1 MTARTALA
9 AAALFALAAC
19 TAEPQTAQ
27 TAPTTATTS
36 PAPTESAGVNCA
48 DAPQDVVAAALRLR
62 LNHSRQSIVD
72 NVVTCTYDGGGAQVR
87 FTTGADAASFARRRA
102 EHRDA
107 VDVPGF
113 RDEAYRTTT
122 TSGEVVRTVVVAR
135 RGTVEIEVSSGAN
148 TGHAEQLVSE
158 LFARL

>member
-1 MTARTALA
+1 MTARTAPAVAVVL
-9 AAALFALAAC
+9 ALAAC
-19 TAEPQTAQ
+19 APEPQA
-27 TAPTTATTS
+27 APTTSATPPP
-36 PAPTESAGVNCA
+36 PALTESAGVNCA
-48 DAPQDVVAAALRLR
+48 DAPQDVVAATLRLR

-87 FTTGADAASFARRRA
+87 FTTGTDAEAFARRRA
-102 EHRDA
+102 GRRDV
-107 VDVPGF
+107 VDVPGLQ
-113 RDEAYRTTT
+113 DEAYRATT

-148 TGHAEQLVSE
+148 TRHAEQLISE

>member
-1 MTARTALA
+1 MIARTALA
-9 AAALFALAAC
+9 AAALSALTAC
-19 TAEPQTAQ
+19 AAEPAA
-27 TAPTTATTS
+27 APATTTTT
-36 PAPTESAGVNCA
+36 PTPTESAGVNCA

-72 NVVTCTYDGGGAQVR
+72 NVVTCTYDGGGARVR
-87 FTTGADAASFARRRA
+87 FTTGTDAAAFAARRG

-107 VDVPGF
+107 VAVPDLP
-113 RDEAYRTTT
+113 DEAYRATT

-148 TGHAEQLVSE
+148 TRHAEQLVAE